1 LITNTCYQLGQIFRG
16 IFVFLEKIVK
26 LPPMTRILTGIQPS
40 GELHIGNYFG
50 AIKPMLE
57 YQNDPNNEMFFFIAD
72 LHALTSLKN
81 PAKFREYSKNAILDW
96 LALGLDPAK
105 SLFYR
110 QSDVPAHTELF
121 WYLLCLTPLG
131 MLERAHS
138 FKDKKAKGLEANAGL
153 FTYPMLMAADILL
166 YSADKVPVGK
176 DQKQHVEMS
185 RDIAQKF
192 NHTFGETFV
201 LPEPDIQ
208 ENVQTIPGLDG
219 QKMSKSY
226 GNTIPIFADEKTLR
240 KKIMSI
246 RTESKN
252 LGEPLDPETCNVF
265 AFHKLFEN
273 PNLENL
279 REKYLNGEIGY
290 GDSKKQLFEL
300 VWNYFAEARA
310 RRENFAGNW
319 DEVEKIMQKGAQKA
333 REISQAKLDEVR
345 ERVGV

>member
-1 LITNTCYQLGQIFRG
+1 M
-16 IFVFLEKIVK
+16 
-26 LPPMTRILTGIQPS
+26 MTKILTGIQAS

-50 AIKPMLE
+50 AIKPMLD
-57 YQNDPNNEMFFFIAD
+57 YQKDEKNEMFFFIAD
-72 LHALTSLKN
+72 QHALTSLKD

-96 LALGLDPAK
+96 LALGLNPAK

-121 WYLLCLTPLG
+121 WYLLCLAPMG
-131 MLERAHS
+131 MMERAHS

-166 YSADKVPVGK
+166 YSAEKVPVGK
-176 DQKQHVEMS
+176 DQKQHVEMA

-201 LPEPDIQ
+201 LPEADIQ
-208 ENVQTIPGLDG
+208 KNVQTIPGLDG

-226 GNTIPIFADEKTLR
+226 GNTIPIFAEEKVLR

-246 RTESKN
+246 KTESKS
-252 LGEPLDPETCNVF
+252 LGEPLNPDTCNVF
-265 AFHKLFEN
+265 VFHKLFEN

-279 REKYLNGEIGY
+279 REKYLTGKIGY

-300 VWNYFAEARA
+300 VWEYFAEARV
-310 RRENFAGNW
+310 RREKFAENW
-319 DEVEKIMQKGAQKA
+319 GEVENIMQEGAQKA

-345 ERVGV
+345 EKIGV

>member
-1 LITNTCYQLGQIFRG
+1 
-16 IFVFLEKIVK
+16 
-26 LPPMTRILTGIQPS
+26 MTKILTGIQAS

-50 AIKPMLE
+50 AIKPMLD
-57 YQNDPNNEMFFFIAD
+57 YQKDEKNEMFFFIAD
-72 LHALTSLKN
+72 QHALTSLKD

-110 QSDVPAHTELF
+110 QSDVPTHTELF
-121 WYLLCLTPLG
+121 WYLLCLTSMG
-131 MLERAHS
+131 SLERAHS

-153 FTYPMLMAADILL
+153 FTYPILMAADILL

-226 GNTIPIFADEKTLR
+226 GNTIPIFAEEKVLK

-246 RTESKN
+246 KTESKN
-252 LGEPLDPETCNVF
+252 LGDKLDPDTCNVF

-273 PNLENL
+273 PDLESL
-279 REKYLNGEIGY
+279 REKYLNGKIGY

-300 VWNYFAEARA
+300 IWSYFAEARV
-310 RRENFAGNW
+310 RREKFAGNW
-319 DEVEKIMQKGAQKA
+319 GEVEKIMQEGAKKA
-333 REISQAKLDEVR
+333 REISRAKLDEVR
-345 ERVGV
+345 KKSGF